1 MLTPGEYQYLL
12 VIDGKEQRDPANPD
26 SVDNN
31 IGGFNSLLK
40 VGSYKQEDLPYI
52 HSQKIQAHS
61 FSVECNT
68 PLEGIYVFWQNEL
81 ISNARNTRELKIK
94 IPHGARDLDRSFVRI
109 IGYDL
114 HGFSNDM
121 LIPLDRG
128 RVILD
133 AAKLDR
139 HDRQTMIMYFMMV
152 DRFRDGDPSNDKKV
166 DDPEIRPKANYFGG
180 DIEGIYQELL
190 DGYFSRLGVN
200 TLWLSPISQNPE
212 GAYGLWPDPRSKFA
226 GYHGYWPVSLT
237 KIDYR
242 FGTKAD
248 LKKLISEAHHQG
260 MNVLLDYVAN
270 HVHELHPVYRQH
282 PDWATNLYLPDG
294 SLNTEKWDEYRL
306 TTWFDTFLPTL
317 DLRRPE
323 VVEPMTDTALYWFR
337 NYDLDGF
344 RHDATK
350 HIDELYWRTLTRKL
364 KLYSGC
370 DPMPYQIGET
380 YGSPELIASYISS
393 GMLDAQ
399 FDFNV
404 YDNALGVFAR
414 DEEHFDRL
422 QAMLN
427 ESLRYYGYH
436 NLMGNITGNQDKARF
451 ISLAGG
457 DLSFSENAKYAGW
470 TRDIGTGD
478 PSSYEKL
485 KLLHAFNM
493 TIPGIPTIY
502 YGDEVGIPGAN
513 DPDNRRWMKF
523 DNLTPKELSVRE
535 TVSKLAHFRRN
546 SMPLLYGDIRF
557 IEHTDKTWVFMRSY
571 FGQVVY
577 VLFNKNDQPETLVF
591 KTGLNGESEL
601 KALMGNEFIRKQ
613 DKIEIDLPARSFEIL
628 YTN

>member
-1 MLTPGEYQYLL
+1 
-12 VIDGKEQRDPANPD
+12 
-26 SVDNN
+26 
-31 IGGFNSLLK
+31 
-40 VGSYKQEDLPYI
+40 
-52 HSQKIQAHS
+52 
-61 FSVECNT
+61 
-68 PLEGIYVFWQNEL
+68 
-81 ISNARNTRELKIK
+81 
-94 IPHGARDLDRSFVRI
+94 
-109 IGYDL
+109 
-114 HGFSNDM
+114 
-121 LIPLDRG
+121 
-128 RVILD
+128 
-133 AAKLDR
+133 
-139 HDRQTMIMYFMMV
+139 
-152 DRFRDGDPSNDKKV
+152 
-166 DDPEIRPKANYFGG
+166 
-180 DIEGIYQELL
+180 
-190 DGYFSRLGVN
+190 
-200 TLWLSPISQNPE
+200 
-212 GAYGLWPDPRSKFA
+212 
-226 GYHGYWPVSLT
+226 
-237 KIDYR
+237 
-242 FGTKAD
+242 
-248 LKKLISEAHHQG
+248 
-260 MNVLLDYVAN
+260 
-270 HVHELHPVYRQH
+270 
-282 PDWATNLYLPDG
+282 
-294 SLNTEKWDEYRL
+294 
-306 TTWFDTFLPTL
+306 
-317 DLRRPE
+317 
-323 VVEPMTDTALYWFR
+323 MTDTALYWFR